1 MAAIFVT
8 PDEGL
13 KLAQRLAEQFK
24 CYAQV
29 EAVTLSGSHT
39 SGTVV
44 DARSDIDLD
53 VYTEEGEFT
62 LEERRA
68 IVERLGGATRAN
80 LGLSFWGNGDVWF
93 DARCGIEVDVV
104 YPSKRLTE
112 EVLDRVLRQHKPA
125 GGYST
130 GAWHSVRTAHILF
143 DRSGWF
149 GRLQAWSDQPYP
161 PELRRAIIN
170 HNFPI
175 LRDIIPSYRYN
186 VEKSLPRHDLVFINN
201 EVTWMLASYFDV
213 LFAFNNVPHP
223 GAKRLLEQ
231 VARLCPRFPQDMAP
245 QVMKVLRLSTTSN
258 VELLAAIDQLVDG
271 LEEIL
276 GGEAPKNGKN
286 E

>member
-1 MAAIFVT
+1 MTAISVT

-24 CYAQV
+24 GYAQV
-29 EAVTLSGSHT
+29 EAVTLSGSRT

-44 DARSDIDLD
+44 DARSDIDLY
-53 VYTEEGEFT
+53 VYTEEGEFP

-68 IVERLGGATRAN
+68 IVEVLGGATRVN
-80 LGLSFWGNGDVWF
+80 LGLRFWGDGDVWF
-93 DARCGIEVDVV
+93 DARSGIEVDVV
-104 YPSKRLTE
+104 YPSKRSTE
-112 EVLDRVLRQHKPA
+112 EALDRILRQHQPS

-143 DRSGWF
+143 DRHGWF

-161 PELRRAIIN
+161 PELRRSIID

-175 LRDIIPSYRYN
+175 LRAIIPSYRYN

-245 QVMKVLRLSTTSN
+245 QVTKVLRLSTTGN
-258 VELLAAIDQLVDG
+258 VELLAAIDQLMDG